1 MSIEFIMMLWWT
13 MTVVL
18 LMSILDEF
26 MGSNREVA
34 LAIGACLAWPFLLPF
49 VFIMLLYD
57 MLVKSATKL
66 RIDIDNR
73 GLMKEFEEF
82 IKQRNHG
89 KILPKGDY

>member
-18 LMSILDEF
+18 LMSVLDEF
-26 MGSNREVA
+26 MGSNRDTV
-34 LAIGACLAWPFLLPF
+34 LAIAGCLSWPFLLPF

-57 MLVKSATKL
+57 MLIKSTKKL
-66 RIDIDNR
+66 RIDIANR

-82 IKQRNHG
+82 IKLRNHG

>member
-13 MTVVL
+13 ITVVL
-18 LMSILDEF
+18 ILSVIDEF
-26 MGSNREVA
+26 RGSNKETT
-34 LAIGACLAWPFLLPF
+34 LAMAGCLSWPFLLPF

-57 MLVKSATKL
+57 MLVKSTAKL

-82 IKQRNHG
+82 INQRNHG

>member
-13 MTVVL
+13 ITVVL
-18 LMSILDEF
+18 ILSVIGEF
-26 MGSNREVA
+26 RGSNKETA
-34 LAIGACLAWPFLLPF
+34 LAMAGCLSWPFLLPF

-57 MLVKSATKL
+57 MLVKGTKKL
-66 RIDIDNR
+66 RIDIENR

>member
-13 MTVVL
+13 ITVVL
-18 LMSILDEF
+18 ILSVIDEF
-26 MGSNREVA
+26 RGSNKETA
-34 LAIGACLAWPFLLPF
+34 LAMAGCLSWPFLLPF

-57 MLVKSATKL
+57 MLVKSTAKL

-82 IKQRNHG
+82 INQRNHG

>member
-18 LMSILDEF
+18 LMSVIDEF
-26 MGSNREVA
+26 MGNNREVA
-34 LAIGACLAWPFLLPF
+34 LAIGGCLAWPFLLPF

-82 IKQRNHG
+82 IKQRNNG